1 MGMSLLLSAG
11 ASTENAH
18 DDRDDGAAP
27 APVPEPGPLNPEQH
41 ARDVVAIVK
50 AMGREKTSLFGSSLG
65 ALIALECAASY
76 PSVLDAVIVH
86 EAPAAGLLPDATAL
100 LDWLFELHA
109 LYRTEG
115 HRAAGQAWQGGRIM
129 PGHNAEVV
137 APLADAREEDM
148 ENFWKYEFLSSVLY
162 CPDLV
167 RIVENGV
174 SVLVAVGEESGD
186 AFDKRAGGP
195 LAKSLGCE
203 CLELPGGHYGFENY
217 AEEAAGMLVNAFKSI
232 EERRARN

>member
-1 MGMSLLLSAG
+1 M
-11 ASTENAH
+11 
-18 DDRDDGAAP
+18 
-27 APVPEPGPLNPEQH
+27 
-41 ARDVVAIVK
+41 
-50 AMGREKTSLFGSSLG
+50 
-65 ALIALECAASY
+65 
-76 PSVLDAVIVH
+76 
-86 EAPAAGLLPDATAL
+86 
-100 LDWLFELHA
+100 
-109 LYRTEG
+109 
-115 HRAAGQAWQGGRIM
+115 
-129 PGHNAEVV
+129 V

-148 ENFWKYEFLSSVLY
+148 ENFWKYKFLSSVLY

-203 CLELPGGHYGFENY
+203 CLELPGGHYGFENH